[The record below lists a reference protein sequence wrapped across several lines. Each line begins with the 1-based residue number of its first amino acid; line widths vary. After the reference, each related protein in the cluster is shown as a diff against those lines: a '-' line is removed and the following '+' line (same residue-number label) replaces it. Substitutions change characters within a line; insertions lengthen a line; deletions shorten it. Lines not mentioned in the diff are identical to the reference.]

1 MRELKKEEMKSVEA
15 GASALVISSIVG
27 VIVTFFIGALR
38 GYSNPESCR
47 N

>member
-1 MRELKKEEMKSVEA
+1 MKELKKEEMKKVEA
-15 GASALVISSIVG
+15 GASAVVVTSIIGIVI
-27 VIVTFFIGALR
+27 TFLIGAFH

>member
-1 MRELKKEEMKSVEA
+1 MIELKKDEMKRVSG
-15 GASALVISSIVG
+15 GANPVLVSSIIGLVI
-27 VIVTFFIGALR
+27 TFLIGAFH